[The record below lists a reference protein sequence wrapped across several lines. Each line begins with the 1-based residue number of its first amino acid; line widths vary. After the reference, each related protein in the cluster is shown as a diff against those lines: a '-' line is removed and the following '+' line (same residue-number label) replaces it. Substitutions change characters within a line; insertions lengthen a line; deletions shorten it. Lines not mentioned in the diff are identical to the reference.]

1 MLKGKTEKKRSVKK
15 KDKENNQ
22 NQPKLTCQTRDSSHE
37 TRITQQKKKTKIIM
51 KSNSKSNSV
60 QR

>member
-1 MLKGKTEKKRSVKK
+1 MLKGKTEKKKSVKK

-37 TRITQQKKKTKIIM
+37 TRITQQKKKQK
-51 KSNSKSNSV
+51 
-60 QR
+60 